1 MRIFGGMSREA
12 DSVGTR
18 GIRDGEDVGRFGVS
32 RFAAVVPINVR
43 SRKRAGVRLL
53 MALYSWRPGR
63 QGCFFASMDFSFL
76 VSRSERHGSAVG
88 NGRGV
93 FPAGTRRRNEEFY
106 LCRGAC
112 SAIRSDPAVEP
123 CAADEAVRCCEGVFG
138 ATNDGSAVR
147 MRTTGNRMLLFTQG
161 ISADDDGIA
170 NPGADGI
177 FRLWNRGRGSNEAV
191 RRCVSSWRIARSGK
205 VISGWRRERKRLSKR
220 IRQPLVGRMR
230 GG

>member
-1 MRIFGGMSREA
+1 MRLWPVEDAARRGSLRAAAGLTPIAEYLEAVEAACGRPVLWDRTKTAAETAETRGWQASMQEDFPVFRPVKAMTAFGRGGVLRIFGGMSREA

-53 MALYSWRPGR
+53 MAFHSWRPGR

-93 FPAGTRRRNEEFY
+93 FPAGTRRRDEEFY

-123 CAADEAVRCCEGVFG
+123 CAADETVRCREGFSGRRMTEARFG
-138 ATNDGSAVR
+138 
-147 MRTTGNRMLLFTQG
+147 
-161 ISADDDGIA
+161 
-170 NPGADGI
+170 
-177 FRLWNRGRGSNEAV
+177 
-191 RRCVSSWRIARSGK
+191 
-205 VISGWRRERKRLSKR
+205 
-220 IRQPLVGRMR
+220 
-230 GG
+230 